1 VKDWI
6 DFVVW
11 WWGRA
16 GFVVWFAVCVIIES
30 LNPPLQDWEDWCA
43 IAWNIRRD
51 FVIWWWR
58 RAGFVVWFAV
68 CVMIESLNPPLQD
81 WGDWRA
87 IAW

>member
-1 VKDWI
+1 LACDRVKDL

-16 GFVVWFAVCVIIES
+16 GFVV
-30 LNPPLQDWEDWCA
+30 L
-43 IAWNIRRD
+43 
-51 FVIWWWR
+51 
-58 RAGFVVWFAV
+58 FAV

-87 IAW
+87 IA